1 MPSRDPL
8 HVVHPSF
15 PQGVPPCAPP
25 FCSRPPLSL
34 AIPATPHGDGR
45 RLSRNYYLESNDLSL
60 KLTFTLDQATPT
72 M

>member
-1 MPSRDPL
+1 MRASLLFTP
-8 HVVHPSF
+8 
-15 PQGVPPCAPP
+15 
-25 FCSRPPLSL
+25 PPLSL